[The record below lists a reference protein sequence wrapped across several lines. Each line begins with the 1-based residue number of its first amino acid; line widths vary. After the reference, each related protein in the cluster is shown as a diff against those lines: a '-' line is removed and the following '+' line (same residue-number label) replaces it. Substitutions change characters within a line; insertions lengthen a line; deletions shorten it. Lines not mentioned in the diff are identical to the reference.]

1 MSPIRKVAEFETR
14 IGDKTLVEA
23 IVADPS
29 AFGKGIGS
37 FLLAHLAQR
46 EEGKR
51 VFLFT
56 DDNCTYQF
64 YEHRGFTRFD
74 QKEVE
79 LAIHEQS
86 APLLCLLYTKVL

>member
-1 MSPIRKVAEFETR
+1 MLRHY
-14 IGDKTLVEA
+14 EA
-23 IVADPS
+23 SYPERNGICFLVADPS

-37 FLLAHLAQR
+37 FLLAQLAQR